1 MRGTQRARALATYR
15 DAFADRV
22 TGGEPFGRVEDD
34 IDEAADLT
42 LDEKAA
48 LWLYAFSLRP
58 PFEQQLDARTHLAAL
73 C

>member
-1 MRGTQRARALATYR
+1 MD
-15 DAFADRV
+15 DAQTSCASQS
-22 TGGEPFGRVEDD
+22 PLEDD

-73 C
+73 G